1 MNHIVAP
8 RARGALGWMSPIG
21 KSLRPLR
28 VDTRPLNVG
37 FGVVSRSDLS
47 PAQLFHSWIAALAR
61 RPWLPSESPNDLI
74 ARHRHPPSGRAT
86 FQHKP
91 PRHEAEPQAIVEHRE
106 VLAGRHGPCLGGRHS
121 DDVWQQNAGRLV

>member
-1 MNHIVAP
+1 
-8 RARGALGWMSPIG
+8 
-21 KSLRPLR
+21 
-28 VDTRPLNVG
+28 
-37 FGVVSRSDLS
+37 

-86 FQHKP
+86 FQHRP

-106 VLAGRHGPCLGGRHS
+106 VLAGRHGPVRALAVDIATMCGNKTR
-121 DDVWQQNAGRLV
+121 AGSFEEDEPRVDHDAATRAGYVCAGFEGASRSRFDEYFRRPSAR